1 MDTLDKL
8 NLHKMIDANNVQD
21 CTDEI
26 RTKKHSKL
34 IGDDVTR
41 LVALKKKYSRLAQS
55 NPQQFDSMCVSQCNF
70 LFNNY
75 MDIFNK
81 VKKEEMNLPILDQ
94 LLAVLKQIEDGDY
107 DQHSGAHEVGKL
119 LKKIYIDGALM
130 KAEKLDKK
138 TGKVL
143 PANVSDPKPISWKQF
158 KFRNSA

>member
-1 MDTLDKL
+1 MDNLDRI
-8 NLHKMIDANNVQD
+8 NLQKMITANDVQD
-21 CTDEI
+21 CTAEI
-26 RTKKHSKL
+26 RAKKHSGP
-34 IGDDVTR
+34 IRQDVQR
-41 LVALKKKYSRLAQS
+41 LLELKKMYSL
-55 NPQQFDSMCVSQCNF
+55 DSPELDEAAVFQCNF

-75 MDIFNK
+75 TDIFNK
-81 VKKEEMNLPILDQ
+81 VKKEEMNLAILDQ